1 MTEEI
6 EIPKIEAQDEPVVE
20 TTAVEAAVVTKKPF
34 KMKKVLFIVL
44 GVFLFFLILLG
55 GIGLYGYTAAKSLL
69 AFRAPIEQ
77 DVAALKTAVKE
88 QNISKIKENSA
99 KLSTDLEGL
108 KAKIEGYSFVG
119 SLPIVKNYYHDA
131 QHGINAGLA
140 GLRATNLAVEAVAPY
155 ADILGLGGEEASASG
170 GKTTLDRV
178 TFLVTT
184 LDKVRPQLEEIGK
197 ELDVARKEMDQIDPN
212 RYPEEFQGQK
222 IRENLFLAINTIDQV
237 STLVND
243 AKPFLEVAPDLM
255 GVNSPKHYFVLF
267 QNDGELRPTGG
278 FMTAYGIL
286 KVDKGKITPLLSED
300 IYSLDAAFRK
310 RLPAPD
316 PIKNFHKN
324 VPYFYLRDMNLSPD
338 FAESMKLFMDHYKNN
353 VAGARKDI
361 DGVIAVDTQLLAAL
375 VKVTGPIGVP
385 EWGNFSAEIDKRCNC
400 PQIVYRLEEIA
411 DKPVSAVVT
420 NRKAVIGPLMHSIL
434 SNAFNS
440 PKEKIAELFNVGL
453 TGIQEKHVL
462 LYLFDEKSQKAVEA
476 FNMAGRVREY
486 DGDYQFLVD
495 TNFAGAKSNLFI
507 KHKIDEKIEISE
519 DGEVT
524 KTLNITYNNPFPPSD
539 CGLLSGGLCLNGQ
552 YRNWIRLYVPKDS
565 TLIEFTGSEIKANT
579 YEELGKTVFEGFYG
593 DKYPLRPESMTKV
606 SIKYKLPFKVQKG
619 EPYKLLIQKQ
629 PGIEKYSMVV
639 DFNGKKQEFDLRG
652 DKELKW
658 QW

>member
-1 MTEEI
+1 MT
-6 EIPKIEAQDEPVVE
+6 DEVQSSKLKVQSLENVE
-20 TTAVEAAVVTKKPF
+20 VLSEPAETGSKGGKVKKT
-34 KMKKVLFIVL
+34 LFIVL
-44 GVFLFFLILLG
+44 AVFFFLLVLFG
-55 GIGLYGYTAAKSLL
+55 GIGLYGYAAARSLL

-77 DVAALKTAVKE
+77 DLADLKTAVKE
-88 QNISKIKENSA
+88 QDISRVKESSDRLSA
-99 KLSTDLEGL
+99 DLQDL
-108 KAKIEGYSFVG
+108 KAKVESYSLAG
-119 SLPIVKNYYHDA
+119 SLPVVKNYYNDA
-131 QHGINAGLA
+131 RHGINAGLA
-140 GLRATNLAVEAVAPY
+140 GLRATSLAVEAIAPY
-155 ADILGLGGEEASASG
+155 ADILGLTGKEATASG

-184 LDKVRPQLEEIGK
+184 LDKVRPQLDQIGK
-197 ELDVARKEMDQIDPN
+197 ELETARTEMDQIDPA
-212 RYPEEFQGQK
+212 RYPEEFRGQK
-222 IRENLFLAINTIDQV
+222 VRENLFLAINTIDRV
-237 STLVND
+237 SSLVTD

-255 GVNSPKHYFVLF
+255 GVNSPKYYFVLF

-338 FAESMKLFMDHYKNN
+338 FAESMKLFTDHYLND
-353 VAGARKDI
+353 VAGAKKDI

-411 DKPVSAVVT
+411 DKPVSTIKT
-420 NRKAVIGPLMHSIL
+420 NRKAVIAPLMHSIL
-434 SNAFNS
+434 ANAFNS
-440 PKEKIAELFNVGL
+440 PKQKIAELFNVGL
-453 TGIQEKHVL
+453 TAVQEKHIL
-462 LYLFDEKSQKAVEA
+462 FYLFDEKSQKAVEA

-486 DGDYQFLVD
+486 DGDYQLLVD

-507 KHKIDEKIEISE
+507 KQKIDEKIEISGS
-519 DGEVT
+519 GEIV
-524 KTLNITYNNPFPPSD
+524 KSLNITYNNPFPPSD
-539 CGLLSGGLCLNGQ
+539 CSLLSGGLCLNGQ
-552 YRNWIRLYVPKDS
+552 YRNWIRLYVPKGS
-565 TLIEFTGSEIKANT
+565 TLLEFTGSEIKANT

-593 DKYPLRPESMTKV
+593 DKYPLRPQSMTKV

-619 EPYKLLIQKQ
+619 ETYKLLIQKQ
-629 PGIEKYSMVV
+629 PGVEKYSMVI
-639 DFNGKKQEFDLRG
+639 DFNGQKQEFDLRG